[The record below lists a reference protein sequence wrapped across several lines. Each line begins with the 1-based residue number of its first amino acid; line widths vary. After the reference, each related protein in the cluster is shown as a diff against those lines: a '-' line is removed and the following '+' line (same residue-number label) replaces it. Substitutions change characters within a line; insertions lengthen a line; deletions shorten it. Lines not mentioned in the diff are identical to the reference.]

1 MRWPPWSSESTN
13 DEQKQTPSSWFS
25 SAANNPS
32 SILDWTAFTEA
43 RTILPTLVL
52 TSGILIAVRFHR
64 RYLRRI
70 PDAPSISSSYLRRR
84 SIFGPVTSVG
94 DGDNFRIFHTP
105 GGRMAGWGWL
115 PWKKVPTAKKD
126 LKDKTV
132 RHLPPIFPS
141 ALLARNR
148 HNYASAY
155 NIPLFHSPYLHL
167 VYIFTQTQ
175 IHIRLAG
182 VDAPELAHFGRP
194 EQPFA
199 RDAHT
204 WLTSYLSGRRIRA
217 LVHRQDQYSRVVASV
232 FVRRAFDF
240 PPFRRRDVS
249 YEMLKRGLATVYE
262 AKVGSEF
269 GGDKMEKKYRKAEW
283 WAKKRA
289 KGLWKDYGRVGSG
302 WESPREYKNRMG
314 MGDPLPIEKGNGKGK
329 TGQK

>member
-13 DEQKQTPSSWFS
+13 DEQKQTPGSWPS

-32 SILDWTAFTEA
+32 SVLDWTAFTEP
-43 RTILPTLVL
+43 RTLVPTLVL
-52 TSGILIAVRFHR
+52 TSGILLGVRFHR
-64 RYLRRI
+64 KYLRRI
-70 PDAPSISSSYLRRR
+70 RDAPSISSSYLRRR
-84 SIFGPVTSVG
+84 SIFGQVTSVG

-105 GGRMAGWGWL
+105 GGRLAGWGWL
-115 PWKKVPTAKKD
+115 PWKKVPTVKKQ
-126 LKDKTV
+126 LKDNTV
-132 RHLPPIFPS
+132 S
-141 ALLARNR
+141 YTLAR
-148 HNYASAY
+148 
-155 NIPLFHSPYLHL
+155 F
-167 VYIFTQTQ
+167 Q

-182 VDAPELAHFGRP
+182 IDAPELAHFGRP

-204 WLTSYLSGRRIRA
+204 WLISYLTNRRVRA

-249 YEMLKRGLATVYE
+249 YEMLKHGLATVYE

-269 GGDKMEKKYRKAEW
+269 GGEEMEKKYRNAEW
-283 WAKKRA
+283 WAKKRK
-289 KGLWKDYGRVGSG
+289 KGLWKDYGRVGSD

-314 MGDPLPIEKGNGKGK
+314 LGDITPLEKGNGKVKKGRK
-329 TGQK
+329 